1 MTDNNTNPRPA
12 ICIRGTDNDINIA
25 DFDLTP
31 RGLDDAPAHQQD
43 TESIVYTGN
52 S

>member
-1 MTDNNTNPRPA
+1 MIHKNPAARPA
-12 ICIRGTDNDINIA
+12 TRANEREDDISIA

-31 RGLDDAPAHQQD
+31 HGLDDAPAHQQD
-43 TESIVYTGN
+43 TESIVYIGN